1 MGDTTGQNI
10 IVTSWLIMAGGA
22 LPLMMGVFA
31 VQNGNN
37 EDWLFSP
44 FIIQE
49 GLGLTLNGIGTQLD
63 TAKDASSRDK
73 LNVAGRI
80 LLGLGLTSLGGSA
93 FIPPTNRLIPRLVT
107 GSLMLSGSLC
117 LGLAEDKANL
127 LKWN

>member
-1 MGDTTGQNI
+1 MGDSTGQSI

-22 LPLMMGVFA
+22 VPLLAGISA

-37 EDWLFSP
+37 DDWLFSP

-63 TAKDASSRDK
+63 TAKNASSRDK

-80 LLGLGLTSLGGSA
+80 LLGLGLISLGGTA
-93 FIPPTNRLIPRLVT
+93 FVPITNRLIPRLVT

-127 LKWN
+127 LKWS